1 MCGKIARL
9 TIETPSTLTRSVVCS
24 RSERHIER
32 RTGPGDP
39 GIVDQHIDLLETKML
54 SAGRPVRRLG
64 STGQP
69 TRIQHF
75 LYREGAVLREV
86 TLG

>member
-1 MCGKIARL
+1 VRQN
-9 TIETPSTLTRSVVCS
+9 CS
-24 RSERHIER
+24 ADNRDAFDIDPQRCLQHVERHIER